1 MGGFEDRFSKKSLEA
16 DFVNPIKRVPIK
28 KFKNLAR
35 KADFKSE
42 GKAIKLIF

>member
-1 MGGFEDRFSKKSLEA
+1 MGGFEDRFSKKSLEV
-16 DFVNPIKRVPIK
+16 DFVNPIKRVPLK

-42 GKAIKLIF
+42 GKSIELIF